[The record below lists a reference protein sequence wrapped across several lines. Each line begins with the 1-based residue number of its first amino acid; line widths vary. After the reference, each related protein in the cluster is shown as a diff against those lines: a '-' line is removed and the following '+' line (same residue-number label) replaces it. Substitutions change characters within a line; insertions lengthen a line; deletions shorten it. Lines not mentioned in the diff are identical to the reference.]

1 LRWGRAACTGR
12 KQGGQGAA
20 TTADLLYNGVAGG
33 GDLGEPDWLKGGEWR
48 DRVPHA
54 GGGWGGGGPAPTDGQ
69 HPGRQRPAVDGCG
82 RAALNVGTGEVG
94 LPGGAPARFR
104 GAWVKNGIKR
114 FKNSNY
120 SKNVQIFSNFD
131 RSKFDLLELQKFE
144 RKYGFEDLKMMNNF
158 LHKNFFRFGMKIQG
172 IL

>member
-1 LRWGRAACTGR
+1 LREGSAQRGNR
-12 KQGGQGAA
+12 GGGAA
-20 TTADLLYNGVAGG
+20 R
-33 GDLGEPDWLKGGEWR
+33 WR
-48 DRVPHA
+48 
-54 GGGWGGGGPAPTDGQ
+54 
-69 HPGRQRPAVDGCG
+69 PGTV
-82 RAALNVGTGEVG
+82 
-94 LPGGAPARFR
+94 R

-158 LHKNFFRFGMKIQG
+158 LHKNFFRFGRD
-172 IL
+172 LE